1 MHQRSLERKLTGWLG
16 LILVVVVGSTWLAHR
31 ANVSVIENNDQVAF
45 SHGVL
50 EELDATLSTVKDAET
65 GQRGYLITGS
75 EAYLQPY
82 DEAVASIGNHL
93 RRLQTLTANNP
104 GQARLLAVLAGHIT
118 TMLNELR
125 ETIDLRRRVSF
136 EAAQAVVLTNEGKRT
151 MDQIR
156 GVVSLMERQENDL
169 LRVRMSDSTSSNRQ
183 AQATALSVGTLA
195 ALVIAVFYFQVTRS
209 VAERTALLQQEEQA
223 RQAAES
229 AFRAEREARDR
240 AEQASR
246 LKDEFLATVSHELRT
261 PLNAIL
267 GWARMLRAGTVDPSA
282 VPRGLESIER
292 NATAQAQLIE
302 DLLDISRIV
311 AGRLR
316 LEVTQVDLVS
326 VIRAAIDAVKPA
338 ADAKQILIN
347 VSADE
352 RGVAVSGDPQRLQQ
366 VVWNLLANSIK
377 FTPAGGHVDVR
388 LEEADSEA
396 RVSIRDSGE
405 GISAEFLPHVFEL
418 FRQADAGPS
427 RKQGG
432 LGLGLA
438 IVRRIVEMH
447 GGTIRAE
454 SAGEGSGAAF
464 IVELP
469 LAGLKAAGSA
479 ARLSRETRGP
489 ASIGVPSLADAVRLD
504 GLRILA
510 VDDQRDA
517 LELIETVLTQ
527 SGAIVR
533 TCTNA
538 DECLKLVQDW
548 RPDVLIADIGLPEQ
562 DGYALIERL
571 RTLDAARG
579 GKTPAVAV
587 TAYARVE
594 DRMKILSAG
603 YQMHVP
609 KPVEPAE
616 LVTIVAS
623 LAGRPASPATA

>member
-31 ANVSVIENNDQVAF
+31 ANVSVIQNNDQVAF
-45 SHGVL
+45 SNGVL
-50 EELDATLSTVKDAET
+50 DELDATLSTVTEAET

-75 EAYLQPY
+75 EVYLQPY
-82 DEAVASIGNHL
+82 DKAVASIGNHL
-93 RRLQTLTANNP
+93 QRLQTLTANNP
-104 GQARLLAVLAGHIT
+104 GQARLLVVLRGHIT

-151 MDQIR
+151 MDEIR
-156 GVVSLMERQENDL
+156 AVVSLMENQENDL
-169 LRVRMSDSTSSNRQ
+169 LQVRMSDSTSSNRQ

-267 GWARMLRAGTVDPSA
+267 GWARMLRAGTVDPAA
-282 VPRGLESIER
+282 VPRGLDSIER

-347 VSADE
+347 VAADE
-352 RGVAVSGDPQRLQQ
+352 TGAAVSGDPQRLQQ

-377 FTPAGGHVDVR
+377 FTPPGGHVDVR
-388 LEEADSEA
+388 LEKMDSEA
-396 RVSIRDSGE
+396 HVSIRDSGE

-447 GGTIRAE
+447 GGTVRAE
-454 SAGEGSGAAF
+454 SAGEGAGAAF

-469 LAGLKAAGSA
+469 LAGLKAASGA
-479 ARLSRETRGP
+479 ARLSRETTRPG
-489 ASIGVPSLADAVRLD
+489 SIGVPSLADPARLD

-517 LELIETVLTQ
+517 LEVTEAILTQ

-538 DECLKLVQDW
+538 DECLEQVQDW
-548 RPDVLIADIGLPEQ
+548 RPDVLIADIGLPQQ

-571 RTLDAARG
+571 RSLDAVHG
-579 GKTPAVAV
+579 GKTPAIAL

-623 LAGRPASPATA
+623 LAGRPASPTTA